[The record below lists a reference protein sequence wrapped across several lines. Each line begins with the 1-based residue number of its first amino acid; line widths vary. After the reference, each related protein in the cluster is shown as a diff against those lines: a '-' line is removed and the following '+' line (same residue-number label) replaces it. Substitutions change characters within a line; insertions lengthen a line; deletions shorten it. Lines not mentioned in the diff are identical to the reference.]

1 LFFERTCNS
10 SDSDTRGLDETLCC
24 KLGRLSTL
32 MDFELNYN
40 SCKHKTKLLTKS
52 KEVSYHPPLLQS
64 TFSGFEV
71 VTDVVVSVFNDS

>member
-1 LFFERTCNS
+1 
-10 SDSDTRGLDETLCC
+10 
-24 KLGRLSTL
+24 
-32 MDFELNYN
+32 
-40 SCKHKTKLLTKS
+40 LTKS